1 MIKNIIKLL
10 LTVIGT
16 LFVSIVILFF
26 WAQQPCLNPKDYT
39 KVKKH
44 NNIPI
49 KTDSTL
55 LVASYNIGYLSG
67 MTNNKAIRAKEYLYN
82 KNLNS
87 AIKHLKNLNADIV
100 AFQEIDF
107 NSQRSYHVNQNTVI
121 SDSLF
126 AYSASAV
133 NWDKKHVPFPYWP
146 ISVQFGEILSG
157 QSVVSKYKIDN
168 NERIVLQKVKDK
180 PFYYNSFYLD
190 RLAQIV
196 EIKHPIKDITVIN
209 IHVEAFD
216 QKTRIAQLKNVLKL
230 AKEKA
235 KKGAVILLGD
245 FNSDPNYK
253 NAACKM
259 FLNDDVFEVT
269 DSITGTH
276 YKKSYPSAKPS
287 ERLDY
292 IFYTKKDFINEKS
305 DVLNDFG
312 LISDHLPV
320 IARLKII

>member
-1 MIKNIIKLL
+1 MKNIIKLL
-10 LTVIGT
+10 LTVIGS
-16 LFVSIVILFF
+16 LLVCIVILFF
-26 WAQQPCLNPKDYT
+26 WAQQSCLNPKDYT

-44 NNIPI
+44 NHLPTT
-49 KTDSTL
+49 TDSTL

-67 MTNNKAIRAKEYLYN
+67 MTNNKAIRAEDFLYN

-87 AIKHLKNLNADIV
+87 AIKHLKNLNADIL

-133 NWDKKHVPFPYWP
+133 NWDKKYVPFPYWP
-146 ISVQFGEILSG
+146 ISVQFGEMLSG
-157 QSVVSKYKIDN
+157 QSVVSKYKIEN

-190 RLAQIV
+190 RLAQVV
-196 EIKHPIKDITVIN
+196 EVKHPVKDITVIN
-209 IHVEAFD
+209 IHVEAFE
-216 QKTRIAQLKNVLKL
+216 QKTRIAQLKNVLEL

-245 FNSDPNYK
+245 FNSDPGYK
-253 NAACKM
+253 NAACQM
-259 FLNDDVFEVT
+259 FLNDDVFVLT
-269 DSITGTH
+269 DTIAGTH
-276 YKKSYPSAKPS
+276 YKKTYPSAKPS
-287 ERLDY
+287 VRLDY
-292 IFYTKKDFINEKS
+292 IFYTKKDFISEKS

-320 IARLKII
+320 YARLRFI